1 MENYIEVTLDNNSIY
16 VASTVQEEVADII
29 RRYFD
34 PIRLRLG
41 MLVDYNALLQ
51 KIMAINGVKRVRTV
65 YKPTAE
71 KDEDGNVIGYSQPTI
86 VEGLSFATWSSSYI
100 DTGDDLDVGN
110 IVRTLEDF
118 QFPYL
123 YSTDIS
129 RRIKVIKKS
138 LNNSNRVQY

>member
-34 PIRLRLG
+34 PISLRLG

-118 QFPYL
+118 
-123 YSTDIS
+123 
-129 RRIKVIKKS
+129 
-138 LNNSNRVQY
+138 